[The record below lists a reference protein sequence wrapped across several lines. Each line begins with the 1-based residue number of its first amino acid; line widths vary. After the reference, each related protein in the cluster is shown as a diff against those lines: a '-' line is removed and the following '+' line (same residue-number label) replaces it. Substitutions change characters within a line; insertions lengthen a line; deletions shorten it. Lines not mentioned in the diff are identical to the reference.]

1 MALKGITR
9 ALDVLA
15 HIAVH
20 PGRASEIADR
30 MGVAWA
36 TMHRT
41 LSQLEKGGFLRREPD
56 TNRYVIGQKMWMI
69 GSAYMANHPT
79 FNKALPYLSDA
90 VTRSQAIVQFVE
102 RVDDSAIALFTQSA
116 THELLPMTTL
126 GHAIPLHCGSKGQVL
141 LAFADPADIEDYL
154 SRPLARLTPKTITD
168 PQQLRERLAQIRAD
182 GYAVTEGDVQVFTRS
197 VAAPVFD
204 RSGRAVAAISFI
216 EMKSDTTGASRQA
229 RQIELVCRVAN
240 AISSTLDWRPGDRLA
255 SAGA

>member
-9 ALDVLA
+9 ALDVLS
-15 HIAVH
+15 HIAVN

-90 VTRSQAIVQFVE
+90 VIRSQAIVQFVE
-102 RVDDSAIALFTQSA
+102 RVDYSAIALFTQSS

-126 GHAIPLHCGSKGQVL
+126 GYAIPLHAGSKGQVL
-141 LAFADPADIEDYL
+141 LAFAEPDFIEEYL
-154 SRPLARLTPKTITD
+154 SRPLAKLTPKTITD
-168 PQQLRERLAQIRAD
+168 PVELREHLAQIRSV
-182 GYAVTEGDVQVFTRS
+182 GYSETEADVQVFTRS

-204 RSGRAVAAISFI
+204 RSGHAVASVSFI
-216 EMKSDTTGASRQA
+216 EMRSDTAAAGRKPKQV
-229 RQIELVCRVAN
+229 ELVCQIAN
-240 AISSTLDWRPGDRLA
+240 AISTALDWRPDSRWA
-255 SAGA
+255 HAGA

>member
-15 HIAVH
+15 HIAVS

-69 GSAYMANHPT
+69 GSAYIANHPT
-79 FNKALPYLSDA
+79 FNQALPYLSDA
-90 VTRSQAIVQFVE
+90 VIRSQAIVQFVE
-102 RVDDSAIALFTQSA
+102 RVDYSAIALFTQSA

-126 GHAIPLHCGSKGQVL
+126 GYAIPLHAGSKGQVL
-141 LAFADPADIEDYL
+141 LAFAEPAFIDDYL
-154 SRPLARLTPKTITD
+154 SRPLPKLTPKTIVD
-168 PQQLRERLAQIRAD
+168 PGELRDRLAEIRAA
-182 GYAVTEGDVQVFTRS
+182 GYSETEADVQVFTRS

-204 RSGRAVAAISFI
+204 RTGQAVAAVSFI
-216 EMKSDTTGASRQA
+216 EMRSDTAAAGR
-229 RQIELVCRVAN
+229 RPKQIELVCSVAN
-240 AISSTLDWRPGDRLA
+240 AISSALDWRPGSRWA
-255 SAGA
+255 TAGA